1 MKKILFLLFFNLFSF
16 SQTNIKVP
24 EGWFIMTE
32 MTDYNKRVNLETA
45 VGKEGAIKIK
55 NFDKLKQYNVLFS
68 YAKYDVKTHFGV
80 SPTVNFAVIKN
91 TQNWVFSDFQNTT
104 KTFLTQLENAGLK
117 NINLKQSKSVYLENG
132 KKVYKLQVEYKLPKY
147 NDEIILTQ
155 YNYFITNKMFAQLA
169 LIGIA
174 NDKCKEA
181 FNEVLNQLS
190 IVDN

>member
-68 YAKYDVKTHFGV
+68 YAKYDVKHILG
-80 SPTVNFAVIKN
+80 
-91 TQNWVFSDFQNTT
+91 
-104 KTFLTQLENAGLK
+104 
-117 NINLKQSKSVYLENG
+117 YL
-132 KKVYKLQVEYKLPKY
+132 
-147 NDEIILTQ
+147 
-155 YNYFITNKMFAQLA
+155 
-169 LIGIA
+169 
-174 NDKCKEA
+174 
-181 FNEVLNQLS
+181 QLS
-190 IVDN
+190 ILL

>member
-1 MKKILFLLFFNLFSF
+1 MKKILFLLFFNLSSF

-104 KTFLTQLENAGLK
+104 KT
-117 NINLKQSKSVYLENG
+117 
-132 KKVYKLQVEYKLPKY
+132 
-147 NDEIILTQ
+147 
-155 YNYFITNKMFAQLA
+155 
-169 LIGIA
+169 
-174 NDKCKEA
+174 
-181 FNEVLNQLS
+181 
-190 IVDN
+190 